1 MIVCMF
7 YRSLVKSLKRG
18 DNSLKSLYQVAL
30 ADDRKKGFWNP
41 FPILAYLAFKG
52 LGLTC
57 VAFLL
62 LLQGFLMAFSPSLAI
77 AQGAPPNP
85 QGVPPSGTPPTTFK
99 SGTPGANP
107 TPPPLP
113 GKGPAQAG
121 TPANPQVNSQDP
133 GKPLDKSSVKS
144 PDNAMTKTTARP
156 KAPPKEL
163 PYLSLSI
170 EPVKTI
176 FRNHEGLPMKFIF
189 KAYKATRLCLEKDPM
204 SQFQF
209 QVLRGGA
216 GVLPIAPLVVTD
228 TRELY
233 FEKIRR
239 IELKPG
245 DVYPIRANL
254 KRFDF
259 SEGEKWLPGDYTVS
273 ATFNLCDQSE
283 QAKQDSSAGKEI
295 PIKSTQNGRFIIL
308 N

>member
-1 MIVCMF
+1 M
-7 YRSLVKSLKRG
+7 
-18 DNSLKSLYQVAL
+18 
-30 ADDRKKGFWNP
+30 NP
-41 FPILAYLAFKG
+41 FYILAYQDLKG
-52 LGLTC
+52 LGLTW
-57 VAFLL
+57 VGLL
-62 LLQGFLMAFSPSLAI
+62 LILQGFSLFFLSSSLVF

-85 QGVPPSGTPPTTFK
+85 QGTSPPGGPSTTFK
-99 SGTPGANP
+99 GGVPGANP

-113 GKGPAQAG
+113 GKGPAPG
-121 TPANPQVNSQDP
+121 GMPANPQVNPQDP
-133 GKPLDKSSVKS
+133 GKPLDKSSVKP

-216 GVLPIAPLVVTD
+216 GMLPIAPLVVTD

-239 IELKPG
+239 IDLKPG
-245 DVYPIRANL
+245 DIYPIRANL

-283 QAKQDSSAGKEI
+283 QAKQDSSGGKEI